1 MKNTQIESI
10 KQEIAEKRLF
20 ETAQSAAYR
29 YLDGMFER
37 HVYPT
42 DRDLELLRS
51 FDEEL
56 GEAGCDPETILHT
69 LAACAGPN
77 TVLQTGGRYFGFVNG
92 GALPV
97 CLAVKWMT
105 SVWDQN
111 AVLNVA
117 SPAAAKIEDVCRKWL
132 VDLFGLPQETAAG
145 FVTGSSI
152 ASFCALAAARN
163 HQLQQAGWDI
173 QKHGMFSAPFGK
185 IYLSEEAH
193 ASIFKS
199 LSMLGFG
206 EDSIVKLK
214 SDSQGRIAP
223 GEIPEDIRPHSIFVL
238 QAGNVNTGAFDDIET
253 VCRLAKNNNCWVH
266 IDGAFGLWAAAS
278 ARLKRLVQGMELADS
293 WSVDAH
299 KTLNVPYDCGIVL
312 CREESALVSAMRASG
327 GYIIHSDGRDN
338 MNYVP
343 DMSRRARGFELW
355 AALKYLGKSGI
366 ETLVDRLHENTLYF
380 AESMQNTGF
389 EILNQ
394 IDFNQL
400 LVAYGENEA
409 TRDILQTVQNDR
421 VCWCGGT
428 QWKGRFAIRISVCN
442 WSTTHEDI
450 DRSVDSFRNALKR
463 QPSGR

>member
-1 MKNTQIESI
+1 MEKSQIERI
-10 KQEIAEKRLF
+10 KREIADKTLF
-20 ETAQSAAYR
+20 ETAQTAAYG

-37 HVYPT
+37 HVYPAEQ
-42 DRDLELLRS
+42 DLELLRV

-56 GEAGCDPETILHT
+56 GENGCDPQTILHT
-69 LAACAGPN
+69 LAACAAPN
-77 TVLQTGGRYFGFVNG
+77 TVQQTGGRYFGFVNG

-97 CLAVKWMT
+97 CLAVKWMAD
-105 SVWDQN
+105 VWDQN

-132 VDLFGLPQETAAG
+132 VDLFGLPQGTAAG

-152 ASFCALAAARN
+152 ASFSALAAARN
-163 HQLQQAGWDI
+163 YQLKQAGWDI
-173 QKHGMFSAPFGK
+173 QKRGLFSAPFGK

-193 ASIFKS
+193 ATIFKS

-206 EDSIVKLK
+206 EDSIVRLP
-214 SDSQGRIAP
+214 SDSQGRIALSEVP
-223 GEIPEDIRPHSIFVL
+223 DDIQPCSIFVL
-238 QAGNVNTGAFDDIET
+238 QAGNVNTGAFDDIEAL
-253 VCRLAKNNNCWVH
+253 CKLAKEHGCWVH

-278 ARLKRLVQGMELADS
+278 ARLKPSLRGMELADS

-312 CREESALVSAMRASG
+312 CRDESALVSAMRASG
-327 GYIIHSDGRDN
+327 GYIIHSAGRDN

-366 ETLVDRLHENTLYF
+366 EALVDRLHENTLYF
-380 AESMQNTGF
+380 ARRMEDAGF
-389 EILNQ
+389 EVLNA
-394 IDFNQL
+394 IAFNQL
-400 LVAYGENEA
+400 LVACGGDEA
-409 TRDILQTVQNDR
+409 TRDILKAVQDDR

-428 QWKGRFAIRISVCN
+428 QWKGRFAVRISVCN

-450 DRSVDSFRNALKR
+450 DRSVASFRWARAVPEL
-463 QPSGR
+463 P